1 MLAWAKDS
9 VDENVLALRLLWANK
24 RQLAFQILNL
34 AMIVFSALMIW
45 KGLMVI
51 TKSESP
57 VVVVL
62 RCARARARAARARAR
77 AQPAD
82 PPHPTSTR
90 SGSMEPAFQRGDILF
105 LSNRAHRVDAG
116 DIVVFKVAGRD
127 IPIVHRVL
135 RVHTAGAATANA
147 TSLFLTK
154 GDNNPVDDRNLYAT
168 DQMWLR
174 RNEILGT
181 AIASLPYIG
190 YVTIMLQDYP
200 PLKFALVG
208 LMGLFV
214 LTGKES

>member
-1 MLAWAKDS
+1 
-9 VDENVLALRLLWANK
+9 
-24 RQLAFQILNL
+24 
-34 AMIVFSALMIW
+34 
-45 KGLMVI
+45 
-51 TKSESP
+51 
-57 VVVVL
+57 
-62 RCARARARAARARAR
+62 
-77 AQPAD
+77 
-82 PPHPTSTR
+82 
-90 SGSMEPAFQRGDILF
+90 MEPAFQRGDILF
-105 LSNRAHRVDAG
+105 LSNRAHPVDAG

-135 RVHTAGAATANA
+135 RVHTAAGASSPDNA

-174 RNEILGT
+174 RGEILGT
-181 AIASLPYIG
+181 AIASLPHIG